1 MIGKSYRVLAGIG
14 ICYAF
19 SLGYIL
25 LAGIAYISK
34 NWVYTQIAISAPA
47 LLFLID
53 YWYVKR
59 FEHHWFHLSPLFLDS
74 RFIMV

>member
-19 SLGYIL
+19 ALGYVL
-25 LAGIAYISK
+25 LAGIAYISG

-47 LLFLID
+47 LLFLIY
-53 YWYVKR
+53 YW
-59 FEHHWFHLSPLFLDS
+59 
-74 RFIMV
+74 